1 MKLYPVTITYETMV
15 VAESIMNAKLIAEN
29 NLDSICKEEPW
40 FFEEPDDV
48 VVQDAIED
56 EKDLPPE
63 WVNALPYGE
72 NNELRCNEIVR
83 MSNKDKY
90 IKSLTKE
97 QMNKILSHFTIEE
110 ISIILKK

>member
-1 MKLYPVTITYETMV
+1 MKLYPVTITYKTMV
-15 VAESIMNAKLIAEN
+15 VAESIMNAELIAEN
-29 NLDSICKEEPW
+29 NLDSICQ
-40 FFEEPDDV
+40 EEPDDV

-72 NNELRCNEIVR
+72 NNELRCNEIAR

-97 QMNKILSHFTIEE
+97 QMNKILSHLTVKE
-110 ISIILKK
+110 ISILLKK

>member
-1 MKLYPVTITYETMV
+1 MKLYPVTITYETIV

-29 NLDSICKEEPW
+29 NLDFICQE
-40 FFEEPDDV
+40 EEPDDV

-90 IKSLTKE
+90 IKSLTEE
-97 QMNKILSHFTIEE
+97 QMDKILSNLTVKE
-110 ISIILKK
+110 ISILLKK